1 MQAFGRII
9 PSLFII
15 FFFAI
20 DAPAQFKPVPLQPPA
35 QINPHLYNPAADA
48 TLDIRHAIAAAAKEH
63 KNVLLDFGGNWCI
76 DCHILDNAF
85 QQPRIAP
92 LLNNNYV
99 LVHVD
104 VGQYDKNLEV
114 AKKYHADLSKG
125 VPSLSVL
132 DARGAVLYATKD
144 FERARV
150 LSQEDVI
157 QFLDKWKPHRAAK

>member
-1 MQAFGRII
+1 
-9 PSLFII
+9 
-15 FFFAI
+15 
-20 DAPAQFKPVPLQPPA
+20 
-35 QINPHLYNPAADA
+35 
-48 TLDIRHAIAAAAKEH
+48 
-63 KNVLLDFGGNWCI
+63 
-76 DCHILDNAF
+76 
-85 QQPRIAP
+85 
-92 LLNNNYV
+92 
-99 LVHVD
+99 VD

-132 DARGAVLYATKD
+132 DARGAVIYATKD